1 MFRELGIHMQKNE
14 IGSLPHTAY
23 KSQLKM
29 DHRFKYKT
37 MNCKSEKKNIGIQ
50 LLDVILGN
58 NFLDMT
64 LRSQAR
70 KAK

>member
-1 MFRELGIHMQKNE
+1 MFRELGIYMQKNE
-14 IGSLPHTAY
+14 IGSLPHATY
-23 KSQLKM
+23 ESQLKM

-37 MNCKSEKKNIGIQ
+37 MNAKMKNIGIQ

-64 LRSQAR
+64 PRSPAR